1 MTDSEMPRYFFH
13 LHCAT
18 KTVPDSSGA
27 DLRDPDQAWEAA
39 RATARD
45 LMQGQ
50 TDAEVNWLTCF
61 FKVTDESGEILF
73 ELPFSECVEVKKLPN

>member
-1 MTDSEMPRYFFH
+1 VRPKQSPTLPAQTF
-13 LHCAT
+13 
-18 KTVPDSSGA
+18 
-27 DLRDPDQAWEAA
+27 AWEAA